1 MGVNGH
7 PLGLPL
13 ALDPREPSVPLPGKW
28 TFWAETMVPPYRP
41 LGNVDVSSFYCV
53 RRLNAFGHGNVTVN
67 LPCGLDSDTMLN
79 LWGWRLWAMY
89 AGEPYWCGVP
99 TGLADQNGSEH
110 VQFTLIELPG
120 YLTRRQQDQH
130 PFRQFLGDEQT
141 YIAEQLAAPV
151 RDVGVV
157 ILTDAG
163 GGFRRDRKYEY
174 LEGGSLGQLLI
185 NLCGVLYGPE
195 FRTEYRTAAN
205 GRPQCVLRIA
215 YPRVGSDQA
224 GLGVSVPGAILN
236 YRYQMDSDQLR
247 THTFAVGDLP
257 ADAGEN
263 DTRPVVQYVVSNPS
277 LPRLDAVDDW
287 PGTILL
293 PTLRE
298 RAITAASINSI
309 GAQAVQGSPPE
320 SYPPLTSYGPGDTV
334 TVRAVTPLIPDG
346 IEFPARLEQVEVNA
360 ATGVAT
366 WSAAFTQPP
375 QGTRLSLNGGLI
387 RLATASSQLF
397 HSGGLTPRLGGPR
410 DNADGQTGLGPGRQL
425 RRLRRPRRDHRCDGR
440 AGGPGAAGGGLGRG
454 RAGRDHPRRL
464 GRCGQLRGLHQRRG
478 RHPRRAGGAGQ
489 PRPRHRQ
496 PRGRGVVRHEPRG
509 RHLPAVGADQGRRRG
524 PHRHPAGVDHG
535 PR

>member
-13 ALDPREPSVPLPGKW
+13 ALDPREPTVPLPGKW
-28 TFWAETMVPPYRP
+28 TFWAESMVPPYRP

-53 RRLNAFGHGNVTVN
+53 RRLSAFGHGNVTVN
-67 LPCGLDSDTMLN
+67 LPCGLDTDTMLN

-120 YLTRRQQDQH
+120 YLTRRQQDRH
-130 PFRQFLGDEQT
+130 PDLPFPFPGTEQT
-141 YIAEQLAAPV
+141 VIAEQLAAPV

-157 ILTDAG
+157 ITREAG
-163 GGFRRDRKYEY
+163 PGKLRERRYEY

-185 NLCGVLYGPE
+185 NLCGVLEGPE
-195 FRTEYRTAAN
+195 FRIEYRTAAN
-205 GRPQCVLRIA
+205 GRPQCVLHIA

-257 ADAGEN
+257 ADAPEGA
-263 DTRPVVQYVVSNPS
+263 TRPVVVAVLPS
-277 LPRLDAVDDW
+277 HPHLPRLDAVDDW

-298 RAITAASINSI
+298 RAVTAGTINSI
-309 GAQAVQGSPPE
+309 GAQAVSGSPPE

-334 TVRAVTPLIPDG
+334 TVRAVTPLIPEG

-375 QGTRLSLNGGLI
+375 QGTRTTLNGAI
-387 RLATASSQLF
+387 TRIATAGSQLF
-397 HSGGLTPRLGGPR
+397 HGGGLTPRLGG
-410 DNADGQTGLGPGRQL
+410 
-425 RRLRRPRRDHRCDGR
+425 
-440 AGGPGAAGGGLGRG
+440 
-454 RAGRDHPRRL
+454 
-464 GRCGQLRGLHQRRG
+464 QR
-478 RHPRRAGGAGQ
+478 
-489 PRPRHRQ
+489 
-496 PRGRGVVRHEPRG
+496 
-509 RHLPAVGADQGRRRG
+509 
-524 PHRHPAGVDHG
+524 
-535 PR
+535 

>member
-1 MGVNGH
+1 MGVNGQ
-7 PLGLPL
+7 PVGLPL
-13 ALDPREPSVPLPGKW
+13 ALDPREPNVPLPDKW

-53 RRLNAFGHGNVTVN
+53 RRLGAFGHGNVTVN
-67 LPCGLDSDTMLN
+67 LPCGLDTDTMLN

-130 PFRQFLGDEQT
+130 PFVEFGSAAGPGGNPPEQT
-141 YIAEQLAAPV
+141 VEQTFIAEQLAAPA
-151 RDVGVV
+151 REVGVV
-157 ILTDAG
+157 IVREPG
-163 GGFRRDRKYEY
+163 PGKGRRRKYEF

-185 NLCGVLYGPE
+185 NLCGVLDGPE
-195 FRTEYRTAAN
+195 FRIEYRTAAG
-205 GRPQCVLRIA
+205 GRPQCVLHIA
-215 YPRVGSDQA
+215 YPRVGNDQA

-257 ADAGEN
+257 ADAGED
-263 DTRPVVQYVVSNPS
+263 DTRPVVVAVLPS
-277 LPRLDAVDDW
+277 HPHLPRLDAVDDW

-298 RAITAASINSI
+298 RAITAGTINSI
-309 GAQAVQGSPPE
+309 GAQSVQGSPPE
-320 SYPPLTSYGPGDTV
+320 AYPPLTSYGPGDTV

-346 IEFPARLEQVEVNA
+346 VEFPARLEQVEVNA
-360 ATGVAT
+360 ATGIAT
-366 WSAAFTQPP
+366 WSASFTQPP
-375 QGTRLSLNGGLI
+375 QATRLSLNGGLI
-387 RLATASSQLF
+387 KMATATSQLF

-425 RRLRRPRRDHRCDGR
+425 RRLRRPRRDHSCDGR
-440 AGGPGAAGGGLGRG
+440 AGGPGAAGGGGGRG

-478 RHPRRAGGAGQ
+478 RQPRRAGGAGQ
-489 PRPRHRQ
+489 PRQ
-496 PRGRGVVRHEPRG
+496 
-509 RHLPAVGADQGRRRG
+509 
-524 PHRHPAGVDHG
+524 RHPTA
-535 PR
+535 